1 MLRMM
6 TSLVFGFVL
15 AFGPAAAQAIRHNEP
30 GNFDYYLLS
39 LSWSPSFCETA
50 TGSGR
55 QQQCGKRPYAF
66 VVHGL
71 WPQYDKGFPEACQ
84 VPPPPLDRRIV
95 NNMLDLM
102 PAPALIFHEWDAHG
116 TCSGLRP
123 QGYFDTVRKART
135 MVTIPSEYL
144 NPAAPLTV
152 TPREVID
159 NFVKANEG
167 LSPADIEIDCD
178 RTRLRE
184 VRICLSR
191 DLRFRN
197 CTGGGRSACR
207 SEKVVMPPTRG
218 L

>member
-1 MLRMM
+1 MIQIIFFAIV
-6 TSLVFGFVL
+6 SSGL
-15 AFGPAAAQAIRHNEP
+15 ALGPATAQGIRQNEP
-30 GNFDYYLLS
+30 GNFDYYVLA

-50 TGSGR
+50 IGSAR
-55 QQQCGKRPYAF
+55 QQQCGSRPYSF

-71 WPQYDKGFPEACQ
+71 WPQYEKGFPESCQ
-84 VPPPPLDRRIV
+84 VPAPRLDRRIV

-102 PAPALIFHEWDAHG
+102 PARALIFHEWDAHG
-116 TCSGLRP
+116 TCSGLGP
-123 QGYFDTVRKART
+123 QDYFDTVRKARA

-144 NPAAPLTV
+144 NPQAPLTV

-159 NFVKANEG
+159 NFVKTNEG
-167 LSPADIEIDCD
+167 LSPANLQINCD

-191 DLRFRN
+191 ELRFRN
-197 CTGGGRSACR
+197 CTGGGRSTCR